1 MRARPLN
8 KTLLLFFIIL
18 IEGYV
23 VLACELLAIRQLI
36 PFVGSGTETI
46 SIIISAVLLPLAIGY
61 HFGGRSFKTAYHKA
75 RLKGKERLSVRK
87 ILLRNIIS
95 SLAILSLGLSYVF
108 LEIFF
113 PLIETLNIHNRLLQ
127 TALFSSLFLVTPV
140 FLLGQTVPLVSNYFS
155 RAKLSEITGK
165 MLFFS
170 TTGSFL
176 GSVFSTII
184 LMTFIGVHYTVI
196 ITLSLL
202 AVLALLLSRRLLSYE
217 PFFCLFI
224 LSLLFMMNNNSMMQ
238 MLHIVSDNNYNLVR
252 IIDVPKDEA
261 RILEANRSWSSK
273 VSKDPKNNFVYW
285 NYIQKMYIDPI
296 MQPGSAPKD
305 ILIIGAGGF
314 TIGLPDKINHYV
326 FVDIDPALKD
336 ISEKY
341 FLKEKLSP
349 NKHFAPASARAFVRG
364 HDKKYDFILL
374 DAYTNVI
381 SLPMEVTTR
390 EFLLDTKKLLKDNGI
405 LIANII
411 SSPTFQDRFS
421 VRYHNT
427 FASVFP
433 IFSRQIIVDYDGW
446 EPAKDFATMR
456 KQARNVL
463 YIYYNNTLMDDRVV
477 YTDDR
482 NTYSLDR

>member
-1 MRARPLN
+1 MKKPLLD

-61 HFGGRSFKTAYHKA
+61 HVGGDSFKRAFNRAK
-75 RLKGKERLSVRK
+75 RKGKERLSVRK
-87 ILLRNIIS
+87 LLLRNIIS
-95 SLAILSLGLSYVF
+95 SLTIFSLGLSYIF

-113 PLIETLNIHNRLLQ
+113 GALEAANIHNRLLQ
-127 TALFSSLFLVTPV
+127 TFIYCSVFLVTPV
-140 FLLGQTVPLVSNYFS
+140 FLLGQTVPLVSNYFTK
-155 RAKLSEITGK
+155 RKLSEITGK

-176 GSVFSTII
+176 GSVFSTIV
-184 LMTFIGVHYTVI
+184 LMTTIGVHNTVI
-196 ITLSLL
+196 ITLGLL
-202 AVLALLLSRRLLSYE
+202 CVLALLLSRRFFSYE

-224 LSLLFMMNNNSMMQ
+224 ITAVYALNSGGTMRTFN
-238 MLHIVSDNNYNLVR
+238 IVSDSNYNLVR
-252 IIDVPKDEA
+252 ISEHKEEDA
-261 RILEANRSWSSK
+261 RVMEINRSASSK
-273 VSKDPKNNFVYW
+273 LSAKRENNFAYW
-285 NYIQKMYIDPI
+285 KYIQKTFLDPI
-296 MQPGSAPKD
+296 ASKNGTPKD

-314 TIGLPDKINHYV
+314 TIGLEDTFNHYV
-326 FVDIDPALKD
+326 FIDIDPKLKEV
-336 ISEKY
+336 SEEF
-341 FLKEKLSP
+341 FLKEKLTP
-349 NKHFAPASARAFVRG
+349 NKTFIPASARAFVRG
-364 HDKKYDFILL
+364 HDKRYDLILV

-390 EFLLDTKKLLKDNGI
+390 EFMLDTKKLLKDRGI
-405 LIANII
+405 LIANAIM
-411 SSPTFQDRFS
+411 SPTFQDKFS

-433 IFSRQIIVDYDGW
+433 LFTRQIVSTYDPWTPSDDYV
-446 EPAKDFATMR
+446 TMR

-463 YIYYNNTLMDDRVV
+463 YVYYNVPLMDDKVV
-477 YTDDR
+477 YTDDK
-482 NTYSLDR
+482 NSYSLDR